1 MTAIATLSNVGQMH
15 IIIANMNACFLN
27 LDPFRR
33 LSSVVSDRT
42 DAEAS
47 EARSSV
53 NVFGMTSVLIRR
65 SLDSKPIEVYSTTQL
80 SAIGSPRT
88 FVSYVGSFP
97 ANLIKSTG
105 ILISFFS
112 FYDAAVLKCSNNV
125 LLKLLFS
132 LAGLFL
138 AFTYM
143 AA

>member
-1 MTAIATLSNVGQMH
+1 MTPTATHSNAGQMH
-15 IIIANMNACFLN
+15 IMIASITACCWNRFPFL
-27 LDPFRR
+27 R
-33 LSSVVSDRT
+33 LLFVVSDRT
-42 DAEAS
+42 ETEAS
-47 EARSSV
+47 EAWSSV
-53 NVFGMTSVLIRR
+53 KVFGTTSVLIRR